1 MARPATRARFG
12 ILEGVTERKPPD
24 LTFESWIDKQI
35 RESAERGEFDDLPG
49 AGQPIPPGAVDDGWW
64 LRSALKREGLSADAL
79 LPESIVLRRDRERLL
94 ENVRGMRS
102 EREVREAVSELND
115 RIVRWLRMPSGPP
128 VPVAPVRVEDVVA
141 QWKAGRE
148 AARAVRVAA
157 AESCT
162 ENRVAPSGRD
172 GTSWWRRLFGRTS

>member
-1 MARPATRARFG
+1 MGFG
-12 ILEGVTERKPPD
+12 SLDGVTERKPPD

-94 ENVRGMRS
+94 DNVRGMRS

-128 VPVAPVRVEDVVA
+128 VPIAPVKVEEVVA
-141 QWKAGRE
+141 EWKAGRE
-148 AARAVRVAA
+148 AARAARAGAGASRGEQRAA
-157 AESCT
+157 PADQAGF
-162 ENRVAPSGRD
+162 R
-172 GTSWWRRLFGRTS
+172 WWRRLFGRR

>member
-1 MARPATRARFG
+1 M
-12 ILEGVTERKPPD
+12 TERKPPD

-35 RESAERGEFDDLPG
+35 RESTERGEFENLPG
-49 AGQPIPPGAVDDGWW
+49 AGQPIPPGAADEDWW

-94 ENVRGMRS
+94 DTVRGMRS

-128 VPVAPVRVEDVVA
+128 VPIAPVKLEEVVA
-141 QWKAGRE
+141 QWTAERG
-148 AARAVRVAA
+148 AARVEATKPRTVRDTTD
-157 AESCT
+157 EQRGSH
-162 ENRVAPSGRD
+162 
-172 GTSWWRRLFGRTS
+172 WWRRIFSRTR